1 MKSIFGLF
9 IFCFLFALIQA
20 HTLFLRRP
28 ETQEISKVL
37 DQKVDVTKVL
47 KDDKNKDHRAWR
59 WFPKVQNQ
67 FEE

>member
-9 IFCFLFALIQA
+9 VFYFLFSLIPA
-20 HTLFLRRP
+20 HTLFWRRP
-28 ETQEISKVL
+28 ETQEISQVL
-37 DQKVDVTKVL
+37 DQKVDVTKAL
-47 KDDKNKDHRAWR
+47 SDDKNKDHRAWR